1 MFERGKDSRA
11 GPVDVEI
18 GLGDGRI
25 LSGKLIVPPG
35 RTLPELLNGTAT
47 FVEFE
52 PMDGGRTYL
61 AKTALHSVTP
71 CNMAAIPA
79 APDLWA
85 GPTEGSGFDPYKVLG
100 IDADATREHAREAYL
115 RLAKSYHPDR
125 YASADLP
132 REVREYLS
140 VMVRRINAA
149 HDAVQARLQKQA
161 AKQEAVF
168 TKAGSG

>member
-1 MFERGKDSRA
+1 MFERGKDSRS

-18 GLGDGRI
+18 GLGDGRT
-25 LSGKLIVPPG
+25 LNGKLIVPPG
-35 RTLPELLNGTAT
+35 RTLPELLNGSAT
-47 FVEFE
+47 FVEFLTL
-52 PMDGGRTYL
+52 DGGRVYL

-71 CNMAAIPA
+71 TDIPA

-85 GPTEGSGFDPYKVLG
+85 GPTEGSNFDPYKVLG
-100 IDADATREHAREAYL
+100 IGGDATREQARDAYL
-115 RLAKSYHPDR
+115 RLAKAYHPDR

-132 REVREYLS
+132 KEVRDYLA

-149 HDAVQARLQKQA
+149 HDAVMARLQRKE

-168 TKAGSG
+168 TKQGAG

>member
-1 MFERGKDSRA
+1 MFERDKEGRA

-52 PMDGGRTYL
+52 PLEGGRVYL
-61 AKTALHSVTP
+61 AKTALQSVTP
-71 CNMAAIPA
+71 ANIPP

-85 GPTEGSGFDPYKVLG
+85 GPTEGAGFDPYKVLG
-100 IDADATREHAREAYL
+100 IDADATHERAREAYL
-115 RLAKSYHPDR
+115 ALAKAYHPDK
-125 YASADLP
+125 YASTELP
-132 REVREYLS
+132 REVRAYLS

-149 HDAVQARLQKQA
+149 HDAVEARIRKKA
-161 AKQEAVF
+161 AKQEPVF
-168 TKAGSG
+168 TK

>member
-18 GLGDGRI
+18 GLGDGRT
-25 LSGKLIVPPG
+25 LNGKLIVPPG

-47 FVEFE
+47 FVEFVSL
-52 PMDGGRTYL
+52 DGGRMYL
-61 AKTALHSVTP
+61 AKAAVPSVTP
-71 CNMAAIPA
+71 ADIPA

-85 GPTEGSGFDPYKVLG
+85 GPTEGSNFDPYKVLG
-100 IDADATREHAREAYL
+100 IGADATREHAREAYL
-115 RLAKSYHPDR
+115 RLAKAYHPDR

-132 REVREYLS
+132 KEVRDYLA

-149 HDAVQARLQKQA
+149 NDAVQARLHRKE

>member
-18 GLGDGRI
+18 GLGDGLI

-35 RTLPELLNGTAT
+35 RTLPELLNSAAG

-52 PMDGGRTYL
+52 PLEGGRMYL

-71 CNMAAIPA
+71 SNVPA

-85 GPTEGSGFDPYKVLG
+85 GPTEGSGFDPFKVLG
-100 IDADATREHAREAYL
+100 VDADTTREHAREAYL
-115 RLAKSYHPDR
+115 RLAKAYHPDK
-125 YASADLP
+125 YAGTDLP
-132 REVREYLS
+132 REVRDYLS
-140 VMVRRINAA
+140 IMVRRINAA
-149 HDAVQARLQKQA
+149 HDAVQARLLKKA
-161 AKQEAVF
+161 AKQEPVF
-168 TKAGSG
+168 TKAGSA

>member
-18 GLGDGRI
+18 GLGDGRT

-35 RTLPELLNGTAT
+35 RTLPELLNSAAP

-52 PMDGGRTYL
+52 SIDGGRMFL
-61 AKTALHSVTP
+61 AKTALQSVTP
-71 CNMAAIPA
+71 SDIPA

-85 GPTEGSGFDPYKVLG
+85 GPTEGANFDPFKVLG
-100 IDADATREHAREAYL
+100 IGADATREHARDAYL
-115 RLAKSYHPDR
+115 RLAKAYHPDK
-125 YASADLP
+125 YAGIDLP
-132 REVREYLS
+132 NEVRQYLA

-149 HDAVQARLQKQA
+149 HDAVEARLQKKS
-161 AKQEAVF
+161 AKQEPVF

>member
-11 GPVDVEI
+11 GPVEVEI
-18 GLGDGRI
+18 GLGDGRT

-52 PMDGGRTYL
+52 ALDGGRMYL
-61 AKTALHSVTP
+61 AKAALHSVTP
-71 CNMAAIPA
+71 SNIPA

-85 GPTEGSGFDPYKVLG
+85 GPTEGAGFDPFKVLG
-100 IDADATREHAREAYL
+100 IDADATRDLAREAYL
-115 RLAKSYHPDR
+115 RLAKAYHPDR
-125 YASADLP
+125 YAGIDLP
-132 REVREYLS
+132 REVRDYLS

-149 HDAVQARLQKQA
+149 HDAVQARLQKKA